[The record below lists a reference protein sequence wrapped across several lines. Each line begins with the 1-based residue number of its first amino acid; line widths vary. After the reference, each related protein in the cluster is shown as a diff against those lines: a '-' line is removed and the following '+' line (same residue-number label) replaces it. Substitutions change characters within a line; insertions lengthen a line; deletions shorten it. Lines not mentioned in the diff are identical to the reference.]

1 MLRPAVNGP
10 IAPGQT
16 HTRTATPAHNATPT
30 TAARTNRVATT
41 HRAVAGAGVPD
52 GEPAAGGGRLP
63 FLVAESKKA
72 RFQFAQQKSC
82 TKGNQAMTSDK
93 LFD

>member
-52 GEPAAGGGRLP
+52 GEPAAGGGPSTLPGSGKQKKPDFNSRNRKAAQKEIRL
-63 FLVAESKKA
+63 
-72 RFQFAQQKSC
+72 
-82 TKGNQAMTSDK
+82 
-93 LFD
+93 